1 MTRQVRLRQLRAVF
15 LLELGRLFRGRDGV
29 GIVLIAAVPFLLTA
43 VVVAVRAE
51 PMAVGRI
58 EKEFAALF
66 QNLVLQVT
74 LFFGCL
80 FAFGNLVRGEQM
92 AKTLHHLLLAPVRR
106 EVIVLGK
113 YLAALAATSVLFG
126 GFSALSYLVLLS
138 GQGRSALLSQ
148 LASGGAGRLLAY
160 VLVTTLACAGYGA
173 VFLVLGLWARS
184 PILPALAFWGW
195 EHLNFLLP
203 EVLKRLGLVHYLLSL
218 APVTVPEGFLAV
230 IGEPVPAWAAIPAPL
245 LLAGALLWLAAWK
258 ARRMEVDYGVE

>member
-1 MTRQVRLRQLRAVF
+1 MSRAVRLRQLRAVF
-15 LLELGRLFRGRDGV
+15 VLELRRLFRGRDGI
-29 GIVLIAAVPFLLTA
+29 GVLLFAAAPFLLTS
-43 VVVAVRAE
+43 VVVFVRGEA
-51 PMAVGRI
+51 
-58 EKEFAALF
+58 FAAGRLESNFASLF

-113 YLAALAATSVLFG
+113 YLAALAVTSGLFG

-138 GQGRSALLSQ
+138 GQGRSAALSH
-148 LASGGAGRLLAY
+148 LASGGAARLLAY
-160 VLVTTLACAGYGA
+160 VLVTILACAGYGA
-173 VFLVLGLWARS
+173 VFLVLGQWAKS

-203 EVLKRLGLVHYLLSL
+203 EVLKRLGLIHYLLSL
-218 APVTVPEGFLAV
+218 TPVTVPEGFLAV

-245 LLAGALLWLAAWK
+245 LLAGALLAFAAWK
-258 ARRMEVDYGVE
+258 ARRAEVDYGVE

>member
-1 MTRQVRLRQLRAVF
+1 MTREVRLRQLGAVF
-15 LLELGRLFRGRDGV
+15 RLELKRTFRGRDGA
-29 GIVLIAAVPFLLTA
+29 GLVLSAAVPLLLTA
-43 VVVAVRAE
+43 VVVSVRGEGVA
-51 PMAVGRI
+51 AGRI

-66 QNLVLQVT
+66 QNLILQVT

-92 AKTLHHLLLAPVRR
+92 ARTLHHLLLAPVRR
-106 EVIVLGK
+106 EVVVLGK
-113 YLAALAATSVLFG
+113 YLAALAATSGLFG
-126 GFSALSYLVLLS
+126 GFAALSYLVLLF
-138 GQGRSALLSQ
+138 GQGRNAAFSQ
-148 LASGGAGRLLAY
+148 LASGGLARLLAY
-160 VLVTTLACAGYGA
+160 VLVAALACAGYGA
-173 VFLVLGLWARS
+173 VFLVLGLWAKS

-245 LLAGALLWLAAWK
+245 LLAGALLAVAAWK